1 MKLDDENI
9 AIVQNILVATIPE
22 FEVHAFGSRVHGRGL
37 KPFSDIDL
45 SVMATAPVASERL
58 CELKEQFAESDLP
71 YKVDIVDYASASP
84 RFRDIIRQEYEVIY
98 RPQKDLGSHD

>member
-1 MKLDDENI
+1 MKLADKEI
-9 AIVQNILVATIPE
+9 AIVRNILTATIPE
-22 FEVHAFGSRVHGRGL
+22 YEVHAFGSRVHGRGL

-45 SVMATAPVASERL
+45 AIMSVAPVASDLL

-84 RFRDIIRQEYEVIY
+84 KFRDIIQQEYEVIHK
-98 RPQKDLGSHD
+98 QQ